1 MFIYAEEER
10 ENPTVVNESSQE
22 QDELS
27 LTDRRR
33 ETSRIQQVQ
42 RRRRVAFGVIG
53 VMLLIVVGILFAG
66 YVIIFVRPPQERV
79 VSVNDVT
86 YTRGDMV
93 KMLRIRQ
100 RLLEDSGQ
108 PIDTSSDIFQA
119 LQLIVENEIISQSA
133 PSIGITASDEEVDQ
147 QIQATIIFQAGGALA
162 GKSDD
167 QLDREF
173 KELYSNFLNASQISE
188 DEHRDIV
195 RRSLLREKVRQYVG
209 ESVPGVAKQYHVY
222 RMAVGQ
228 EDEIDIMIT
237 KYNDYVKNSTD
248 PLLLHEAFKALSREF
263 SRESPEL
270 VRRGGEVGWL
280 PLGVLE
286 DYDDVISYVEVGKLS
301 DPVPNRDQRQQAF
314 IFMVSEIDELR
325 ELDRTNHETLKT
337 RALERWINE
346 QRREHDVYAVFNSDI
361 YAWMIQQL
369 GISTAIT
376 PSPQPTNPFQQF
388 LGGS

>member
-1 MFIYAEEER
+1 M
-10 ENPTVVNESSQE
+10 VNEPTEAQGEISP
-22 QDELS
+22 
-27 LTDRRR
+27 TDRRR
-33 ETSRIQQVQ
+33 ETSRIQQIQ
-42 RRRRVAFGVIG
+42 RRRRVAFGAIG
-53 VMLLIVVGILFAG
+53 LLLLVVLGILFAG

-108 PIDTSSDIFQA
+108 RIDSSTDIFQA

-133 PSIGITASDEEVDQ
+133 PSLGITVSDDEVDT
-147 QIQATIIFQAGGALA
+147 QIQATIIFQAGGTLA
-162 GKSDD
+162 GKSDE

-173 KELYSNFLNASQISE
+173 KEFYSNFLNASQISE
-188 DEHRDIV
+188 DEHREIV

-209 ESVPGVAKQYHVY
+209 ESVPAVAKQYHVY
-222 RMAVGQ
+222 RLAVSH
-228 EDEIDIMIT
+228 EDEIDIMQT
-237 KYNDYVKNSTD
+237 KYKDYVKNSAD
-248 PLLLHEAFKALSREF
+248 PLLLHEAFKAITREF
-263 SRESPEL
+263 SREAPEL
-270 VRRGGEVGWL
+270 VRRGGEVGWV

-286 DYDDVISYVEVGKLS
+286 DYDDVIANVEVGELS
-301 DPVPNRDQRQQAF
+301 TPIPNRDQRQQAF

-325 ELDRTNHETLKT
+325 ELDPANHEALKT

-376 PSPQPTNPFQQF
+376 PSPQPANPFQQF
-388 LGGS
+388 LTGS

>member
-1 MFIYAEEER
+1 M
-10 ENPTVVNESSQE
+10 NDPTQE
-22 QDELS
+22 QSDS
-27 LTDRRR
+27 TLTDRRR
-33 ETSRIQQVQ
+33 ESSRMQQIQ

-53 VMLLIVVGILFAG
+53 VLVFIVVGILFAG

-100 RLLEDSGQ
+100 RLLEESGQ
-108 PIDTSSDIFQA
+108 RIDTGSDIFQA

-133 PSIGITASDEEVDQ
+133 PSIGITVSDEEVDQ
-147 QIQATIIFQAGGALA
+147 QIQATIIFQAGGTLA

-173 KELYSNFLNASQISE
+173 KELYGNFLNSSQISE

-209 ESVPGVAKQYHVY
+209 ESVPAVAKQYHVY
-222 RMAVGQ
+222 RLAVAQ
-228 EDEIDIMIT
+228 DDEIDIMIT
-237 KYNDYVKNSTD
+237 KYDDYVKNSTD
-248 PLLLHEAFKALSREF
+248 PRVLHEAFKAITREF

-280 PLGVLE
+280 PRGVLE
-286 DYDDVISYVEVGKLS
+286 DYDDVIAYVEVGKLS
-301 DPVPNRDQRQQAF
+301 DPIPNRDQRQQAF
-314 IFMVSEIDELR
+314 VFMVSEIDELR
-325 ELDRTNHETLKT
+325 ELAPVNHEALKT

-361 YAWMIQQL
+361 YAWIIQQL
-369 GISTAIT
+369 GISTGIT
-376 PSPQPTNPFQQF
+376 PSPQPANPFQQF

>member
-1 MFIYAEEER
+1 M
-10 ENPTVVNESSQE
+10 VNDPSQE
-22 QDELS
+22 RDEAS
-27 LTDRRR
+27 PTDRRR
-33 ETSRIQQVQ
+33 EAGRVLQIQ
-42 RRRRVAFGVIG
+42 RRRRVAFAVIAVMLLVIVVGVIG
-53 VMLLIVVGILFAG
+53 VG
-66 YVIIFVRPPQERV
+66 YTLVFVMPPQERV
-79 VSVNDVT
+79 VSVNEVT

-100 RLLEDSGQ
+100 RLIEDSGQ
-108 PIDTSSDIFQA
+108 RIDTSTDIFQA

-133 PSIGITASDEEVDQ
+133 PSIGITVSDEEVDQ
-147 QIQATIIFQAGGALA
+147 QIQATIIFQAGGGLA
-162 GKSDD
+162 GKSDE

-173 KELYSNFLNASQISE
+173 KELYGNFLNSSQISE
-188 DEHRDIV
+188 NEHRDIV
-195 RRSLLREKVRQYVG
+195 RRTLLREKVRQYVG

-222 RMAVGQ
+222 RLAVNQ
-228 EDEIDIMIT
+228 EDEIDIIFT
-237 KYNDYVKNSTD
+237 KYKDYVKNSND
-248 PLLLHEAFKALSREF
+248 PLLLHEAFKAITREF

-270 VRRGGEVGWL
+270 VRRGGEVGWV
-280 PLGVLE
+280 PLGVIE
-286 DYDDVISYVEVGKLS
+286 DYDDVIATVKVGELS
-301 DPVPNRDQRQQAF
+301 DPIPNRDQRQQAF

-325 ELDRTNHETLKT
+325 ELAPVNHEALKT

-346 QRREHDVYAVFNSDI
+346 QRREHNVYAVFNSDI

>member
-1 MFIYAEEER
+1 M
-10 ENPTVVNESSQE
+10 NDPSQGQGE
-22 QDELS
+22 AA

-33 ETSRIQQVQ
+33 ELSRIQQVQ
-42 RRRRVAFGVIG
+42 RRRLVAFGVIG
-53 VMLLIVVGILFAG
+53 VMLLLVICILFAG
-66 YVIIFVRPPQERV
+66 YVLIFVRPPQERV

-100 RLLEDSGQ
+100 RLLEDTGQ
-108 PIDTSSDIFQA
+108 RIDSSTDIFQA
-119 LQLIVENEIISQSA
+119 LQLIVENEIIAQSA
-133 PSIGITASDEEVDQ
+133 PSLGITVSDEEVDQ
-147 QIQATIIFQAGGALA
+147 QIQATIIFQAGGQLA
-162 GKSDD
+162 GKSNE

-209 ESVPGVAKQYHVY
+209 ESVPSVAKQYHVY
-222 RMAVGQ
+222 RMAVSH

-248 PLLLHEAFKALSREF
+248 PLLLHEAFKAITREF

-270 VRRGGEVGWL
+270 VRRGGEVGWV

-286 DYDDVISYVEVGKLS
+286 DYDDVIAYVEVGKLS
-301 DPVPNRDQRQQAF
+301 DPIPNRDQRQQAF

-325 ELDRTNHETLKT
+325 ELERGNHEALKT

-376 PSPQPTNPFQQF
+376 PSPQPANPFQQF

>member
-1 MFIYAEEER
+1 M
-10 ENPTVVNESSQE
+10 NDSSQE
-22 QDELS
+22 QGEIT

-33 ETSRIQQVQ
+33 ETSRIQQIQ
-42 RRRRVAFGVIG
+42 RRRRVAFAVIA
-53 VMLLIVVGILFAG
+53 LLLLVVVGILFAG
-66 YVIIFVRPPQERV
+66 YVIIFVQPPQERV

-108 PIDTSSDIFQA
+108 RLDTGTDIFQA
-119 LQLIVENEIISQSA
+119 LQLIVENEIIAQSA
-133 PSIGITASDEEVDQ
+133 PSLGITVSDEEVDQ
-147 QIQATIIFQAGGALA
+147 QIQGTIIFQAGGQLA
-162 GKSDD
+162 GKSDE
-167 QLDREF
+167 QIDREF

-188 DEHRDIV
+188 DEHRNIV
-195 RRSLLREKVRQYVG
+195 RRTLLRERVRQYVG
-209 ESVPGVAKQYHVY
+209 ESVPSVAKQYHVY
-222 RMAVGQ
+222 RLAVNH

-248 PLLLHEAFKALSREF
+248 PLLLHEAFKAITREF
-263 SRESPEL
+263 SRETPEL
-270 VRRGGEVGWL
+270 VRRGGEVGWV
-280 PLGVLE
+280 PIGVLE
-286 DYDDVISYVEVGKLS
+286 DYDDVIANVEVGKLS
-301 DPVPNRDQRQQAF
+301 DPIPNRDQRQQAF

-325 ELDRTNHETLKT
+325 ELAPVNHEALKT

>member
-1 MFIYAEEER
+1 M
-10 ENPTVVNESSQE
+10 VNDPSQE
-22 QDELS
+22 QGEAS

-33 ETSRIQQVQ
+33 ETSRIRQIQ
-42 RRRRVAFGVIG
+42 RRRRVAFAVIAVLLLVIVVGVIG
-53 VMLLIVVGILFAG
+53 VG
-66 YVIIFVRPPQERV
+66 YTLVFVLPPQERV

-100 RLLEDSGQ
+100 RLIEDSGQ
-108 PIDTSSDIFQA
+108 RIDTSTDIFQA

-133 PSIGITASDEEVDQ
+133 PSVGITVSDEEVDQ
-147 QIQATIIFQAGGALA
+147 QIQATIIFQAGGGLA
-162 GKSDD
+162 GKSDE

-173 KELYSNFLNASQISE
+173 KELYGNFLNSSQISE

-195 RRSLLREKVRQYVG
+195 RRTILREKVRQYVG
-209 ESVPGVAKQYHVY
+209 ESVPSVAKQYHVY
-222 RMAVGQ
+222 RLAVNQ
-228 EDEIDIMIT
+228 EDEIDIMFT
-237 KYNDYVKNSTD
+237 KYKDYVKNSAD
-248 PLLLHEAFKALSREF
+248 PLLLHEAFKAITREF
-263 SRESPEL
+263 SREAPEL
-270 VRRGGEVGWL
+270 VRRGGEVGWV

-286 DYDDVISYVEVGKLS
+286 DYDDVIATVEVGELS
-301 DPVPNRDQRQQAF
+301 NPIPNRDQRQQAF
-314 IFMVSEIDELR
+314 IFMVSEIDDLR
-325 ELDRTNHETLKT
+325 ELAPVNHEALKT

-376 PSPQPTNPFQQF
+376 PSPQPANPFQQF

>member
-1 MFIYAEEER
+1 ML
-10 ENPTVVNESSQE
+10 NDPSQA
-22 QDELS
+22 DDAVR
-27 LTDRRR
+27 TDRRR
-33 ETSRIQQVQ
+33 ENTRIQQLQ
-42 RRRRVAFGVIG
+42 RRRRLAFGVIG
-53 VMLLIVVGILFAG
+53 VLLLVVVGILFAG

-108 PIDTSSDIFQA
+108 RVDTSSDIFQA

-147 QIQATIIFQAGGALA
+147 QIQATIIFQAGGSLI
-162 GKSDD
+162 GKSEE

-173 KELYSNFLNASQISE
+173 RELYSNFLNTSQIGE
-188 DEHRDIV
+188 AEHRDIV

-209 ESVPGVAKQYHVY
+209 ENLPTVVKQYHVY
-222 RMAVGQ
+222 RLAVNHD
-228 EDEIDIMIT
+228 DEIDILQT
-237 KYNDYVKNSTD
+237 KYNDYVKASDD
-248 PLLLHEAFKALSREF
+248 PLLLHEAFKAITREF
-263 SRESPEL
+263 SRDEPER
-270 VRRGGEVGWL
+270 VRLGGEIGWL

-286 DYDDVISYVEVGKLS
+286 DYDDVIANLEVGKLS
-301 DPVPNRDQRQQAF
+301 DPIPNKDQRQQGF
-314 IFMVSEIDELR
+314 IFMVSQIDELR
-325 ELDRTNHETLKT
+325 ELSPTNADALKT

-361 YAWMIQQL
+361 YAWIIQQL

-376 PSPQPTNPFQQF
+376 PSPQPASPFQQ
-388 LGGS
+388 LIGGS

>member
-1 MFIYAEEER
+1 M
-10 ENPTVVNESSQE
+10 VNDPSQE
-22 QDELS
+22 QDHAGP
-27 LTDRRR
+27 TDRRR
-33 ETSRIQQVQ
+33 ESRRIRQIQ
-42 RRRRVAFGVIG
+42 RRRRVAFGAIG
-53 VMLLIVVGILFAG
+53 VMLLLVLGILFAG
-66 YVIIFVRPPQERV
+66 YVFIFVRPPQERV
-79 VSVNDVT
+79 VSVNEVT

-100 RLLEDSGQ
+100 RLQEDQGQ
-108 PIDTSSDIFQA
+108 RLDTSSDIFQA
-119 LQLIVENEIISQSA
+119 LQLIVENEIIAQSA
-133 PSIGITASDEEVDQ
+133 PSLGITVSDEEVDT
-147 QIQATIIFQAGGALA
+147 QIQATIIFQAGGQLA
-162 GKSDD
+162 GKSED

-195 RRSLLREKVRQYVG
+195 RRTLLRSKVRQYVG
-209 ESVPGVAKQYHVY
+209 ESVPNVAKQYHVY
-222 RMAVGQ
+222 RLAVGQ
-228 EDEIDIMIT
+228 EDEIDILFT
-237 KYNDYVKNSTD
+237 KYDDYVKNSAD
-248 PLLLHEAFKALSREF
+248 PVILHEAFKAITREF
-263 SRESPEL
+263 SREAPEL
-270 VRRGGEVGWL
+270 VRRGGEIGWV

-286 DYDDVISYVEVGKLS
+286 DYDDVIATVEVGELS
-301 DPVPNRDQRQQAF
+301 TPIPNRDQRQQAF

-325 ELDRTNHETLKT
+325 ELDPVNHEALKT

-376 PSPQPTNPFQQF
+376 PSPQPASPFQQF

>member
-1 MFIYAEEER
+1 M
-10 ENPTVVNESSQE
+10 VNDPSQE
-22 QDELS
+22 QGESS

-33 ETSRIQQVQ
+33 ETSRVQQVQ
-42 RRRRVAFGVIG
+42 RRRRVAFAVIAVLLLVIVVGVIG
-53 VMLLIVVGILFAG
+53 VG
-66 YVIIFVRPPQERV
+66 YTLVFVLPPQERV

-100 RLLEDSGQ
+100 RLVEDSGQ
-108 PIDTSSDIFQA
+108 RIDTSTDIFQA

-133 PSIGITASDEEVDQ
+133 PSIGITVSDEEVDQ
-147 QIQATIIFQAGGALA
+147 QIQATIIFQAGGQLA
-162 GKSDD
+162 GKSEE

-173 KELYSNFLNASQISE
+173 KELYGNFLNSSQISE

-195 RRSLLREKVRQYVG
+195 RRTLLREKVRQYVG
-209 ESVPGVAKQYHVY
+209 ESVPSVAKQYHVY
-222 RMAVGQ
+222 RLAVNQ
-228 EDEIDIMIT
+228 EDEIDIMLT
-237 KYNDYVKNSTD
+237 KYKDYVKNSED
-248 PLLLHEAFKALSREF
+248 PLLLHEAFKAITREF

-270 VRRGGEVGWL
+270 VRRGGEVGWV

-286 DYDDVISYVEVGKLS
+286 DYDDVIATVEVGELS
-301 DPVPNRDQRQQAF
+301 APIPNRDQRQQAF

-325 ELDRTNHETLKT
+325 ELAPVNHEALKT

>member
-1 MFIYAEEER
+1 M
-10 ENPTVVNESSQE
+10 NDPSQA
-22 QDELS
+22 QDEGV

-33 ETSRIQQVQ
+33 ETSRIRQIQ
-42 RRRRVAFGVIG
+42 RKRRVAFGVIG
-53 VMLLIVVGILFAG
+53 LLLLVVVGIIFAG
-66 YVIIFVRPPQERV
+66 YVVIFVRPPQERV

-108 PIDTSSDIFQA
+108 RIDTSTDIFQA

-133 PSIGITASDEEVDQ
+133 PSIGITVSEDEVDQ
-147 QIQATIIFQAGGALA
+147 QIQGTIIFQAGGQLA
-162 GKSDD
+162 GKSDE

-188 DEHRDIV
+188 DEHREIV

-209 ESVPGVAKQYHVY
+209 ETVPSVAQQFHVY
-222 RMAVGQ
+222 RLAVDQ
-228 EDEIDIMIT
+228 QDEIDIMLT
-237 KYNDYVKNSTD
+237 KYDDYVKNSTN
-248 PLLLHEAFKALSREF
+248 PLLLHEAFKAITREF
-263 SRESPEL
+263 SREEQEL
-270 VRRGGEVGWL
+270 VRRGGELGWL
-280 PLGVLE
+280 PLGVLNDG
-286 DYDDVISYVEVGKLS
+286 DYDNVITSVEVGKLS
-301 DPVPNRDQRQQAF
+301 DPIPNRDQRQQAF
-314 IFMVSEIDELR
+314 VFMVSEVDELR
-325 ELDRTNHETLKT
+325 ELAPVHHEELKT
-337 RALERWINE
+337 RALERWVNE

-376 PSPQPTNPFQQF
+376 PSPQPASPFQQF

>member
-1 MFIYAEEER
+1 M
-10 ENPTVVNESSQE
+10 VNDPSQE
-22 QDELS
+22 QGEAS

-33 ETSRIQQVQ
+33 EASRVQQVQ
-42 RRRRVAFGVIG
+42 RRRRVAFAVIAVLLLVIVVGVIG
-53 VMLLIVVGILFAG
+53 VG
-66 YVIIFVRPPQERV
+66 YTLVFVLPPQERV
-79 VSVNDVT
+79 VSVNEVT

-100 RLLEDSGQ
+100 RLIEDSGQ
-108 PIDTSSDIFQA
+108 RIDTSTDIFQA

-133 PSIGITASDEEVDQ
+133 PSIGITVSDEEVDQ
-147 QIQATIIFQAGGALA
+147 QIQATIIFQAGGSLA
-162 GKSDD
+162 GKSDE

-173 KELYSNFLNASQISE
+173 KELYGNFLNSSQISE

-195 RRSLLREKVRQYVG
+195 RRTLLREKVRQYVG
-209 ESVPGVAKQYHVY
+209 ESVPSVAKQYHVY
-222 RMAVGQ
+222 RLAVSQ
-228 EDEIDIMIT
+228 EDEIDIMFT
-237 KYNDYVKNSTD
+237 KYKDYVKNSSD
-248 PLLLHEAFKALSREF
+248 PLLLHEAFKAITREF
-263 SRESPEL
+263 SREAPEL
-270 VRRGGEVGWL
+270 VRRGGEVGWV

-286 DYDDVISYVEVGKLS
+286 DYDDVIATVEVGELS

-325 ELDRTNHETLKT
+325 ELAPVNHEALKT

>member
-1 MFIYAEEER
+1 M
-10 ENPTVVNESSQE
+10 VNDPSQE
-22 QDELS
+22 QGEAS

-33 ETSRIQQVQ
+33 ETSRVQQVQ
-42 RRRRVAFGVIG
+42 RRRRVAFAVIAVLLLVIVVGVIG
-53 VMLLIVVGILFAG
+53 VG
-66 YVIIFVRPPQERV
+66 YTLVFVLPPQERV

-100 RLLEDSGQ
+100 RLIEDSGQ
-108 PIDTSSDIFQA
+108 RIDTSTDIFQA

-133 PSIGITASDEEVDQ
+133 PSIGITVSDEEVDQ
-147 QIQATIIFQAGGALA
+147 QIQATIIFQAGGGLA
-162 GKSDD
+162 GKSEE

-173 KELYSNFLNASQISE
+173 KELYGNFLNSSQISE

-195 RRSLLREKVRQYVG
+195 RRTLLREKVRQYVG

-222 RMAVGQ
+222 RLAVSQ
-228 EDEIDIMIT
+228 EDEIDIMFT
-237 KYNDYVKNSTD
+237 KYKDYVRNSND
-248 PLLLHEAFKALSREF
+248 PLLLHEAFKAITREF
-263 SRESPEL
+263 SREAPEL
-270 VRRGGEVGWL
+270 VRRGGEVGWV

-286 DYDDVISYVEVGKLS
+286 DYDDVIATVEVGELS
-301 DPVPNRDQRQQAF
+301 DPIPNRDQRQQAF

-325 ELDRTNHETLKT
+325 ELAPVNHEALKT

>member
-1 MFIYAEEER
+1 M
-10 ENPTVVNESSQE
+10 VNDPAQE
-22 QDELS
+22 QGGAG

-33 ETSRIQQVQ
+33 ESRRIQQIQ

-53 VMLLIVVGILFAG
+53 VLVLIVVGILFAG
-66 YVIIFVRPPQERV
+66 YVFIFVRPPQERV

-108 PIDTSSDIFQA
+108 RIDTGSDIFQA

-133 PSIGITASDEEVDQ
+133 PSIGITVSDEEVDQ
-147 QIQATIIFQAGGALA
+147 QIQGTIIFQSGGSLA
-162 GKSDD
+162 GKSDE

-173 KELYSNFLNASQISE
+173 KELYGNFLNSSQISE

-195 RRSLLREKVRQYVG
+195 RRSLLRERVRQYVG
-209 ESVPGVAKQYHVY
+209 ESVPAVAKQYHVY
-222 RMAVGQ
+222 RLAVGQ

-248 PLLLHEAFKALSREF
+248 PRLLHEAFKAITREF
-263 SRESPEL
+263 SREAPEL

-280 PLGVLE
+280 PLGVIE
-286 DYDDVISYVEVGKLS
+286 DYDDVIARVEVGKLS
-301 DPVPNRDQRQQAF
+301 DPIPNRDQRQQAF
-314 IFMVSEIDELR
+314 VFMVSEIDELR
-325 ELDRTNHETLKT
+325 ELAPVNHEALKT

-361 YAWMIQQL
+361 YAWIIQQL

-376 PSPQPTNPFQQF
+376 PSPQPTNPLQQF
-388 LGGS
+388 LGVN

>member
-1 MFIYAEEER
+1 M
-10 ENPTVVNESSQE
+10 VNDPSQGQGE
-22 QDELS
+22 AA

-33 ETSRIQQVQ
+33 EVSRIQQVQ
-42 RRRRVAFGVIG
+42 RRRRVAFAVIG
-53 VMLLIVVGILFAG
+53 ILLLAVVGILFAG

-100 RLLEDSGQ
+100 RLLEDTGQ
-108 PIDTSSDIFQA
+108 RVDASSDIFQA

-133 PSIGITASDEEVDQ
+133 PSIGITVSDDEIDQ
-147 QIQATIIFQAGGALA
+147 QIQATIIFQAGGQLA
-162 GKSDD
+162 GKSDE

-188 DEHRDIV
+188 DEHREIV
-195 RRSLLREKVRQYVG
+195 RRSLLRERVRQYVG
-209 ESVPGVAKQYHVY
+209 ESVPSVAKQYHVY
-222 RMAVGQ
+222 RLAVSH

-237 KYNDYVKNSTD
+237 KYNDYVKNSTE
-248 PLLLHEAFKALSREF
+248 PLVLHDAFKAITREF

-286 DYDDVISYVEVGKLS
+286 DYDEVIAYLEVGKLS
-301 DPVPNRDQRQQAF
+301 DPIPNRDQRQQAF

-325 ELDRTNHETLKT
+325 ELERSNHEVLKT
-337 RALERWINE
+337 RALERWIND

-376 PSPQPTNPFQQF
+376 PSPQPANPFQQF
-388 LGGS
+388 LTGS

>member
-1 MFIYAEEER
+1 M
-10 ENPTVVNESSQE
+10 NDPSQGQGESA
-22 QDELS
+22 

-33 ETSRIQQVQ
+33 ELGRIQQVQ
-42 RRRRVAFGVIG
+42 RRRLVAFGVIG
-53 VMLLIVVGILFAG
+53 VMLLLVICILFAG
-66 YVIIFVRPPQERV
+66 YVLIFVRPPQERV

-100 RLLEDSGQ
+100 RLLEDTGQ
-108 PIDTSSDIFQA
+108 RIDSSTDIFQA
-119 LQLIVENEIISQSA
+119 LQLIVENEIIAQSA
-133 PSIGITASDEEVDQ
+133 PSIGITVSDEEVDQ
-147 QIQATIIFQAGGALA
+147 QIQATIIFQAGGQLA
-162 GKSDD
+162 GKSDE

-173 KELYSNFLNASQISE
+173 KELYSNFLNSSQISE

-195 RRSLLREKVRQYVG
+195 RRSLLRERVRQYVG
-209 ESVPGVAKQYHVY
+209 ESVPSVAKQYHVY
-222 RMAVGQ
+222 RMAVSH

-248 PLLLHEAFKALSREF
+248 PLLLHEAFKAITREF

-270 VRRGGEVGWL
+270 VRRGGEVGWV

-286 DYDDVISYVEVGKLS
+286 DYDDVIAYVEVGKLS
-301 DPVPNRDQRQQAF
+301 DPIPNRDQRQQAF

-325 ELDRTNHETLKT
+325 ELERSNHEALKT

-346 QRREHDVYAVFNSDI
+346 QRREHEVYAVFNSDI

-376 PSPQPTNPFQQF
+376 PSPQPANPFQQF

>member
-1 MFIYAEEER
+1 MNDPSQGQGE
-10 ENPTVVNESSQE
+10 PT
-22 QDELS
+22 

-42 RRRRVAFGVIG
+42 RRRRVAFAAIG
-53 VMLLIVVGILFAG
+53 LLLLVVVGILFAG

-79 VSVNDVT
+79 VSVNEVT

-100 RLLEDSGQ
+100 RLLEETGQ
-108 PIDTSSDIFQA
+108 RVDASSDIFQA

-133 PSIGITASDEEVDQ
+133 PSIGITVADEEVDQ
-147 QIQATIIFQAGGALA
+147 QIQATIIFQSGGVLS
-162 GKSDD
+162 GKSEE
-167 QLDREF
+167 QMDREF

-188 DEHRDIV
+188 DEHREIV

-209 ESVPGVAKQYHVY
+209 ESVPSVAKQYHVY
-222 RMAVGQ
+222 RLAVAQ
-228 EDEIDIMIT
+228 EDEIDIMLT
-237 KYNDYVKNSTD
+237 KYQDYVKNSTD
-248 PLLLHEAFKALSREF
+248 PRLLHEAFKAITREF

-286 DYDDVISYVEVGKLS
+286 DYDDVIATVEVGKLS
-301 DPVPNRDQRQQAF
+301 DPIPNRDQRQQAF
-314 IFMVSEIDELR
+314 VFMVSEIEELR
-325 ELDRTNHETLKT
+325 ELTPSNHETLKT

-346 QRREHDVYAVFNSDI
+346 RRREHDVYAVFNSDI

-376 PSPQPTNPFQQF
+376 PSPQPANPLQQL
-388 LGGS
+388 LGGG

>member
-1 MFIYAEEER
+1 M
-10 ENPTVVNESSQE
+10 VNDPSQE
-22 QDELS
+22 QDHAGP
-27 LTDRRR
+27 TDRRR
-33 ETSRIQQVQ
+33 ESSRIRQIQ
-42 RRRRVAFGVIG
+42 RRRRVAFGVIA
-53 VMLLIVVGILFAG
+53 VMLLLVVGILFAG
-66 YVIIFVRPPQERV
+66 YVFIFVRPPQERV
-79 VSVNDVT
+79 VSVNEVT

-100 RLLEDSGQ
+100 RLQEDQGQ
-108 PIDTSSDIFQA
+108 RLDTSSDIFQA
-119 LQLIVENEIISQSA
+119 LQLIVENEIIAQSA
-133 PSIGITASDEEVDQ
+133 PSLGITVSDEEVDA
-147 QIQATIIFQAGGALA
+147 QIQATIIFQAGGQLA
-162 GKSDD
+162 GKSEE

-195 RRSLLREKVRQYVG
+195 RRTLLRAKVRQYVG
-209 ESVPGVAKQYHVY
+209 ESVPNVAKQYHVY
-222 RMAVGQ
+222 RLAVGQ
-228 EDEIDIMIT
+228 EDEIDILFT
-237 KYNDYVKNSTD
+237 KYDDYVKNSAD
-248 PLLLHEAFKALSREF
+248 PVILHEAFKAITREF
-263 SRESPEL
+263 SREAPEL
-270 VRRGGEVGWL
+270 VRRGGEVGWV

-286 DYDDVISYVEVGKLS
+286 DYDDVIATVEVGELS
-301 DPVPNRDQRQQAF
+301 TPIPNRDQRQQAF

-325 ELDRTNHETLKT
+325 ELDPVNHEALKT

-376 PSPQPTNPFQQF
+376 PSPQPASPFQQF

>member
-1 MFIYAEEER
+1 M
-10 ENPTVVNESSQE
+10 VNDPSQE
-22 QDELS
+22 QGEAS

-33 ETSRIQQVQ
+33 ETSRVQQVQ
-42 RRRRVAFGVIG
+42 RRRRVAFAVIAVLLLVIVVGVIG
-53 VMLLIVVGILFAG
+53 VG
-66 YVIIFVRPPQERV
+66 YTLVFVLPPQERV

-100 RLLEDSGQ
+100 RLIEDSGQ
-108 PIDTSSDIFQA
+108 RIDTSTDIFQA

-133 PSIGITASDEEVDQ
+133 PSVGITVSDEEVDQ

-162 GKSDD
+162 GKSEE

-173 KELYSNFLNASQISE
+173 KELYGNFLNSSQISE

-195 RRSLLREKVRQYVG
+195 RRTLLREKVRQYVG
-209 ESVPGVAKQYHVY
+209 ESVPGVAKQFHVY
-222 RMAVGQ
+222 RLAVNQ
-228 EDEIDIMIT
+228 EDEIDIMFT
-237 KYNDYVKNSTD
+237 KYKDYVKNSDD
-248 PLLLHEAFKALSREF
+248 PLLLHEAFKAITREF
-263 SRESPEL
+263 SREAPEL
-270 VRRGGEVGWL
+270 VRRGGEVGWV

-286 DYDDVISYVEVGKLS
+286 DYDDVIATVEVGELS
-301 DPVPNRDQRQQAF
+301 DPIPNRDQRQQAF

-325 ELDRTNHETLKT
+325 ELAPVNHEALKT

>member
-1 MFIYAEEER
+1 M
-10 ENPTVVNESSQE
+10 VNDPSQG
-22 QDELS
+22 QGDAA

-33 ETSRIQQVQ
+33 ELGRIQQVQ
-42 RRRRVAFGVIG
+42 RRRLVAFGVIG
-53 VMLLIVVGILFAG
+53 VMLLLVICILFAG

-100 RLLEDSGQ
+100 RLLEDTGQ
-108 PIDTSSDIFQA
+108 RIDSSTDIFQA
-119 LQLIVENEIISQSA
+119 LQLIVENEIIAQSA
-133 PSIGITASDEEVDQ
+133 PSLGITVSDEEVDQ
-147 QIQATIIFQAGGALA
+147 QIQATIIFQAGGQLA
-162 GKSDD
+162 GKSDE

-173 KELYSNFLNASQISE
+173 KELYSNFLNSSQISE

-195 RRSLLREKVRQYVG
+195 RRSLLRERVRQYVG
-209 ESVPGVAKQYHVY
+209 ESVPSVAKQYHVY
-222 RMAVGQ
+222 RLAVSH

-248 PLLLHEAFKALSREF
+248 PLLLHEAFKAISREF

-270 VRRGGEVGWL
+270 VRRGGEVGWV

-286 DYDDVISYVEVGKLS
+286 DYDDVIAYVEVGKLS
-301 DPVPNRDQRQQAF
+301 DPIPNRDQRQQAF

-325 ELDRTNHETLKT
+325 ELERSNHEALKT

-376 PSPQPTNPFQQF
+376 PSPQPANPFQQF

>member
-1 MFIYAEEER
+1 M
-10 ENPTVVNESSQE
+10 NDPSQGQGESA
-22 QDELS
+22 

-33 ETSRIQQVQ
+33 ELGRIQQVQ
-42 RRRRVAFGVIG
+42 RRRLVAFGVIG
-53 VMLLIVVGILFAG
+53 VMLLLVICILFAG
-66 YVIIFVRPPQERV
+66 YVLIFVRPPQERV

-100 RLLEDSGQ
+100 RLLEDTGQ
-108 PIDTSSDIFQA
+108 RIDSSTDIFQA
-119 LQLIVENEIISQSA
+119 LQLIVENEIIAQSA
-133 PSIGITASDEEVDQ
+133 PSIGITVSDEEVDQ
-147 QIQATIIFQAGGALA
+147 QIQATIIFQAGGQLA
-162 GKSDD
+162 GKSDE

-173 KELYSNFLNASQISE
+173 KELYSNFLNSSQISE

-195 RRSLLREKVRQYVG
+195 RRSLLRERVRQYVG
-209 ESVPGVAKQYHVY
+209 ESVPSVAKQYHVY
-222 RMAVGQ
+222 RMAVSH

-248 PLLLHEAFKALSREF
+248 PLLLHEAFKAITREF

-270 VRRGGEVGWL
+270 VRRGGEVGWV

-286 DYDDVISYVEVGKLS
+286 DYDDVIAYVEVGKLS
-301 DPVPNRDQRQQAF
+301 DPIPNRDQRQQAF

-325 ELDRTNHETLKT
+325 ELERGNHEALKT

-346 QRREHDVYAVFNSDI
+346 QRREHEVYAVFNSDI

-376 PSPQPTNPFQQF
+376 PSPQPANPFQQF

>member
-1 MFIYAEEER
+1 MNE
-10 ENPTVVNESSQE
+10 PTQAQGEGT
-22 QDELS
+22 

-33 ETSRIQQVQ
+33 ELNRIQRVQ
-42 RRRRVAFGVIG
+42 RRRLVAFGVIG
-53 VMLLIVVGILFAG
+53 VLVLIVVCILFAG
-66 YVIIFVRPPQERV
+66 YVVIFVRPPQERV

-100 RLLEDSGQ
+100 RLLEDTGQ
-108 PIDTSSDIFQA
+108 RIDTSTDIFQA
-119 LQLIVENEIISQSA
+119 LQLIVENEIIAQSA
-133 PSIGITASDEEVDQ
+133 PSIGLSVADDDVDA
-147 QIQATIIFQAGGALA
+147 QIQATIIFQAGGQLA
-162 GKSDD
+162 GKSDE

-173 KELYSNFLNASQISE
+173 KELYSNFLNSSQISE

-209 ESVPGVAKQYHVY
+209 ESVPAVAQQYHVY
-222 RMAVGQ
+222 RLAVNH

-237 KYNDYVKNSTD
+237 KYNDYIKNSND
-248 PLLLHEAFKALSREF
+248 PVVLHEAFKAITREF
-263 SRESPEL
+263 SREAPEL
-270 VRRGGEVGWL
+270 VRRGGEVGWV

-286 DYDDVISYVEVGKLS
+286 DYDDVIANAVVGELS
-301 DPVPNRDQRQQAF
+301 VPIPNRDQRQQAF
-314 IFMVSEIDELR
+314 IFMVSEVDELR
-325 ELDRTNHETLKT
+325 ELAPVNHEALKT

-376 PSPQPTNPFQQF
+376 PSPQPANPFQQF
-388 LGGS
+388 LTGGS

>member
-1 MFIYAEEER
+1 M
-10 ENPTVVNESSQE
+10 NEPSQPQGE
-22 QDELS
+22 GS

-33 ETSRIQQVQ
+33 ETDRIRQIQ

-53 VMLLIVVGILFAG
+53 LLLLFVVGILFVG
-66 YVIIFVRPPQERV
+66 YVVIFVRPPQERV

-100 RLLEDSGQ
+100 RLLEDTGQ
-108 PIDTSSDIFQA
+108 RIDTSSDIFQA

-133 PSIGITASDEEVDQ
+133 PSLGITVSDEEVDQ
-147 QIQATIIFQAGGALA
+147 QIQATIIYQAGGQLA
-162 GKSDD
+162 GKSEE

-195 RRSLLREKVRQYVG
+195 RRSLLRERVRQYVG
-209 ESVPGVAKQYHVY
+209 ETVPGVAPQYHVY
-222 RMAVGQ
+222 RLAVSQ
-228 EDEIDIMIT
+228 EDEIDIMLT

-248 PLLLHEAFKALSREF
+248 PLLLHEAFKALTREF
-263 SRESPEL
+263 SREAPEL
-270 VRRGGEVGWL
+270 VRRGGELGWL
-280 PLGVLE
+280 PLGVLNDG
-286 DYDDVISYVEVGKLS
+286 DYDNVITSVEVGKLS
-301 DPVPNRDQRQQAF
+301 DPIPNRDQRQQAF
-314 IFMVSEIDELR
+314 VFMVSEVDDLR
-325 ELDRTNHETLKT
+325 ELAPAHHEELKT
-337 RALERWINE
+337 RALERWVNE

>member
-1 MFIYAEEER
+1 M
-10 ENPTVVNESSQE
+10 NEPSQPQSE
-22 QDELS
+22 GAP
-27 LTDRRR
+27 TDRRR
-33 ETSRIQQVQ
+33 ETNRIRQIQ

-53 VMLLIVVGILFAG
+53 LLLLVVVGILFAG

-100 RLLEDSGQ
+100 RLLEDTGQ
-108 PIDTSSDIFQA
+108 RIDTSSDIFQA

-133 PSIGITASDEEVDQ
+133 PSLGITVSDEEVDQ
-147 QIQATIIFQAGGALA
+147 QIQATIIFQAGGQLA
-162 GKSDD
+162 GKSEE

-173 KELYSNFLNASQISE
+173 KELYSNFLNASQITE

-209 ESVPGVAKQYHVY
+209 DTVPSVAPQYHVY
-222 RMAVGQ
+222 RLAVGQ
-228 EDEIDIMIT
+228 EDEIDIMIG
-237 KYNDYVKNSTD
+237 KYEDYVKNSSD
-248 PLLLHEAFKALSREF
+248 PLLLHEAFKAITREF
-263 SRESPEL
+263 SREAPEL
-270 VRRGGEVGWL
+270 VRRGGELGWL
-280 PLGVLE
+280 PLGVLNDG
-286 DYDDVISYVEVGKLS
+286 DYDNVFTTIEVGKLS
-301 DPVPNRDQRQQAF
+301 DPIPNRDQRQQAF
-314 IFMVSEIDELR
+314 IFMVSEFDELR
-325 ELDRTNHETLKT
+325 ELAPAHHEELKT
-337 RALERWINE
+337 RALERWVNE

-376 PSPQPTNPFQQF
+376 PSPQPANPLQQF

>member
-1 MFIYAEEER
+1 M
-10 ENPTVVNESSQE
+10 VNDPAQE
-22 QDELS
+22 QGEAG

-33 ETSRIQQVQ
+33 ESIRIQQIQ

-53 VMLLIVVGILFAG
+53 VLVLIVVGILFAG
-66 YVIIFVRPPQERV
+66 YVFIFVRPPQERV
-79 VSVNDVT
+79 VSVNDVI

-108 PIDTSSDIFQA
+108 RIDTGSDIFQA

-133 PSIGITASDEEVDQ
+133 PSIGITVSDEEVDQ
-147 QIQATIIFQAGGALA
+147 QIQGTIIFQSGGSLA
-162 GKSDD
+162 GKSDE

-173 KELYSNFLNASQISE
+173 KELYGNFLNSSQISE

-195 RRSLLREKVRQYVG
+195 RRSVLRERVRQYVG
-209 ESVPGVAKQYHVY
+209 ESVPAVAKQYHVY
-222 RMAVGQ
+222 RLAVSQ

-248 PLLLHEAFKALSREF
+248 PRLLHEAFKAITREF
-263 SRESPEL
+263 SREVPEL

-286 DYDDVISYVEVGKLS
+286 DYDDVIARVEVGKLS
-301 DPVPNRDQRQQAF
+301 DPIPNRDQRQQAF
-314 IFMVSEIDELR
+314 VFMVSEIDELR
-325 ELDRTNHETLKT
+325 ELAPVNHEALKT
-337 RALERWINE
+337 RALEHWINE

-361 YAWMIQQL
+361 YAWIIQQL

-376 PSPQPTNPFQQF
+376 PSPQPTNPLQQF
-388 LGGS
+388 LGVN